1 MTTQLPMTAT
11 ISEPNTSHNTK
22 NNSDATNIRLSHH
35 ENGVEKSAQIA
46 HCAIHHV
53 GNAQRDEE
61 LLLSAAP
68 LALSDDIKNVLAQYF
83 LDAHFNKQLQ
93 SHYRPAQY
101 LRFIHETDLALNEVY
116 NYVSAVFADASQLH
130 AQSVNLAKHLYQQST
145 HPNIKSGEFC
155 VVYFT
160 GIIADKPN
168 RLNNSKHIS
177 DTVPDAATDTMP
189 DAETDKTQTA
199 SRSTRVKEEITAVGL
214 FKSENKN
221 TFIKVSQDGSDS
233 TDVMFDV
240 RTEQGI
246 SVDQLDKGCI
256 IFNCEAQSGY
266 MALVVDNTNK
276 GNEAQYWTRDFLQLA
291 PRKDEFSST
300 TETLSVY
307 KQFITEALP
316 AKQTLSKTDQAEYL
330 TRSIDFFEQN
340 ERFDADAFEAEVIQQ
355 PEVIDYFEEYKKG
368 LAQNNDVQLEDNFAI
383 SDKALKKQARY
394 FRSVIKL
401 DKNFHIYVHGER
413 QKIEQ
418 GTDNK
423 GKFYKLYYDEES

>member
-1 MTTQLPMTAT
+1 MTANILAHTANTDRLKPRLTYT
-11 ISEPNTSHNTK
+11 IKGKEHTAH
-22 NNSDATNIRLSHH
+22 
-35 ENGVEKSAQIA
+35 IA

-53 GNAQRDEE
+53 GNAQREEE
-61 LLLSAAP
+61 LLLSGAP
-68 LALSDDIKNVLAQYF
+68 LTLSDDIKTVLGQYF
-83 LDAHFNKQLQ
+83 LGAFKENP
-93 SHYRPAQY
+93 YRPTPY
-101 LRFIHETDLALNEVY
+101 LRFTHETDLALNEVY
-116 NYVSAVFADASQLH
+116 NFVSTIFTDPTALH
-130 AQSVNLAKHLYQQST
+130 EQSVNLAKHLYQQSN

-160 GIIADKPN
+160 QVLLEKMVESTQSATEDSIDGTPDSDIG
-168 RLNNSKHIS
+168 NNE
-177 DTVPDAATDTMP
+177 DTPTNTR
-189 DAETDKTQTA
+189 A
-199 SRSTRVKEEITAVGL
+199 SRIKEEIVAVGL

-221 TFIKVSQDGSDS
+221 TFIKVNQEGVGSA
-233 TDVMFDV
+233 DVTFDV
-240 RTEQGI
+240 QTEQGI
-246 SVDQLDKGCI
+246 SVEQLDKGCI
-256 IFNCEAQSGY
+256 IFNCEAESGY

-316 AKQTLSKTDQAEYL
+316 AKQELSKTDQAEYL

-368 LAQNNDVQLEDNFAI
+368 LAEHNDVQLEDNFAI

-413 QKIEQ
+413 KKIEQ
-418 GTDNK
+418 GTDEK